1 MVETKLTYKQKK
13 ELAEWLALKNNGA
26 ITGSIML
33 RERGIDLG
41 REPDDIDIVI
51 SESLE
56 EKDIL
61 LPPLVYDKQNDER
74 DGYSVFVRC
83 WFLGTKI
90 EFIQDDNS
98 LERAYENIGSA
109 PYCLVEDLVNAK
121 KEYIEQDSN
130 LEYIDKCKRD
140 INIIES
146 HQKQFPIVI
155 YKVLNNGFI
164 TKLVCNTMMGDS
176 YMFAAIKLMDCECF
190 GDWKIKDSGRIEYYT
205 TLQSLPQSDDYFTD
219 FEKAKKVSKE
229 RYDNIVCPH
238 GKYRVVRYF
247 DDCFDRYETDLLS
260 KREAY
265 EQMDKFRKRKTCY
278 YSYDVK
284 LIENQ

>member
-1 MVETKLTYKQKK
+1 MCLTYEQKK

-74 DGYSVFVRC
+74 DGYSVFARC
-83 WFLGTKI
+83 WFFGTKI

-98 LERAYENIGSA
+98 LKRAYKGIVTA
-109 PYCLVEDLVNAK
+109 PYCRVEDLLTAK

-140 INIIES
+140 IKIIEA
-146 HQKQFPIVI
+146 HQKQFPIVF
-155 YKVLNNGFI
+155 YKVNRLGFLY
-164 TKLVCNTMMGDS
+164 KFVCNTIMGGS
-176 YMFAAIKLMDCECF
+176 YIFAAIKLMDCDGF
-190 GDWKIKDSGRIEYYT
+190 SDWRIKDSGRIEYYNH
-205 TLQSLPQSDDYFTD
+205 LLSIPQSEDYFKD
-219 FEKAKKVSKE
+219 FEEAKIVSKK
-229 RYDNIVCPH
+229 RWDNVVCPH
-238 GKYRVVRYF
+238 GKYRVVRYL
-247 DDCFDRYETDLLS
+247 DGSFDRYETDLIS
-260 KREAY
+260 KREAHEHMCMLNDWTIGHY
-265 EQMDKFRKRKTCY
+265 F
-278 YSYDVK
+278 YDIK
-284 LIENQ
+284 LVEK